1 LQVSDFYSAFHILH
15 SAIKTYTPIPFLS
28 TPSPLTLLGERIEM
42 KRFGNDYANCLK
54 MLHMVPRENGFLQH
68 SSIHRISK
76 HAAQIESKK
85 DVEV

>member
-1 LQVSDFYSAFHILH
+1 M
-15 SAIKTYTPIPFLS
+15 
-28 TPSPLTLLGERIEM
+28 R
-42 KRFGNDYANCLK
+42 RFGNDYANCLK
-54 MLHMVPRENGFLQH
+54 MLHMVPRENGFLQD